1 MKLKSFFT
9 QIFPFLVVVF
19 LFFLLAPINQSHAA
33 ALTWDGGGVDNNWS
47 TCANWTTDACPA
59 SGDTLTFNGTS
70 TKNST
75 VDASFTGTITS
86 LTIASGYTGTIT
98 LARSLTT
105 SSNFSQAAG
114 TFNGDGQTMD
124 INGTYSLTAGVF
136 TAPSVTM
143 SVASTFTISGSP
155 TFNANGGT
163 VTFNGTTAA
172 VISCNNVTFNL
183 VTFAHAANVSKTVS
197 SNCSLPLGNNPT
209 AGGNNQADIALNG
222 TLSGTGTLTIGT
234 PNVTNNNSLT
244 LNNGSTLSGFS
255 GLATGALT
263 INSVTYN
270 FGSYTTFTVTN
281 AYTQTGGTVTIPSGA
296 DFNGAF
302 VLNSPAVFNAP
313 SGTASFASSF
323 TLNSGTT
330 FNANGGTVT
339 FDGTTAATL
348 SCNNATFN
356 LVTFTH
362 TTAITKT
369 VSSDCSLPLGNNPTI
384 GGDSVADFALN
395 GVLSGTGT
403 LTIGSQL
410 NTNTFQLNSGSS
422 ISGFSGLAA
431 GQLSI
436 SNVTYNFGSYTIF
449 TVGGSYTQTNS
460 TVTAPDNADYNSNFT
475 LSSSSILNAPSGT
488 VYFGRDFTLSSGTT
502 FNANGGTVIFDGSIN
517 VSTLSCNNTVFNL
530 VVIANTSGVKTI
542 GSNCSLPLGNN
553 PTAGAGGTIVLN
565 GTLSGTGT
573 LTTTEFFQLNPSYT
587 LSGFTGLVTSYLYI
601 GTDSNFSS
609 YNILDINSGLYVFN
623 NSTFTAPSGTMT
635 IGGDSSFLLIDPGS
649 TFSPNSGTLVLDGTS
664 SQTIVGSI
672 TFYNLTRVTPGT
684 LAFSAGTTQTILG
697 TLTLQGNDSGKLLLR
712 SSVPGTQWN
721 FDPQGPRSLHSLD
734 VQDSNNINGTILA
747 TCNSTDSGNNI
758 NWAFNPASCG
768 SSGSGSSTSQSA
780 TCGLPTPGTTPIN
793 LYSALPTSGTS
804 ILLTFS
810 SAADPYT
817 HYALEY
823 GTASGDYAY
832 GAVDIG
838 PKGTR
843 QYLVQSLSPNTTYFF
858 RVRAGNG
865 CATGVWS
872 NEISARTLQS
882 GATSNL
888 ISSSTLTSVGYE
900 TGTDGEDGEGTG
912 SNVSCTSYTVKSGD
926 SLWEIA
932 RDELG
937 SGSKFQTIIEQNKD
951 EYPSLTTSNSLTVG
965 WKLKINCDS
974 KDQEEEKDP
983 NASSQTN
990 SNGEKTYDVSVI
1002 VKDEEDNP
1010 VGGANVTLHSTPRHA
1025 TTNEKGIATFDKVEK
1040 GEHKVVIAYEDQVGE
1055 QKMVLAE
1062 SDGVKRYE
1070 LTVRVQKRNPLFHP
1084 VTLGVIAVMGGVIGI
1099 LWHKL
1104 SRRNKR
1110 SSQPAAF

>member
-1 MKLKSFFT
+1 MNLKSLLFNLCT
-9 QIFPFLVVVF
+9 VIVSLL
-19 LFFLLAPINQSHAA
+19 LFFLLAPFNQSHAV
-33 ALTWDGGGVDNNWS
+33 ALTWDGGGTTNNWS
-47 TCANWTTDACPA
+47 DCANWTTDACPA

-70 TKNST
+70 TKDST
-75 VDASFTGTITS
+75 VDASFGGTITS

-105 SSNFSQAAG
+105 SANYSQAAG
-114 TFNGDGQTMD
+114 TFNGDGQSLD

-136 TAPSVTM
+136 TAPSTTM

-155 TFNANGGT
+155 TFNHNGGT
-163 VTFNGTTAA
+163 VTFDGTTAA
-172 VISCNNVTFNL
+172 TLGCNNVTFNL
-183 VTFAHAANVSKTVS
+183 VAFTHTTNVSKTINS
-197 SNCSLPLGNNPT
+197 DCQLPLGNNPIV
-209 AGGNNQADIALNG
+209 GGNSQADIVLNG
-222 TLSGTGTLTIGT
+222 TLSGAGTLTIG
-234 PNVTNNNSLT
+234 VVSATNNLLRLNS
-244 LNNGSTLSGFS
+244 GSNLLGFS
-255 GLATGALT
+255 GLATGILT
-263 INSVTYN
+263 SVSADHN
-270 FGSYTTFTVTN
+270 FSSYTIFTVEG
-281 AYTQTGGTVTIPSGA
+281 AYTQTGGTITAPTGA

-313 SGTASFASSF
+313 SGTATFASTF

-339 FDGTTAATL
+339 FDGAISATI
-348 SCNNATFN
+348 SCNSTAFN
-356 LVTFTH
+356 LVTFAH
-362 TTAITKT
+362 TGAFVKT

-384 GGDSVADFALN
+384 GADLNADLTLN
-395 GVLSGTGT
+395 GTLSGNGT
-403 LTIGSQL
+403 LTVGTAVNTNSLTL
-410 NTNTFQLNSGSS
+410 NTGSNL
-422 ISGFSGLAA
+422 SGFSGLVA
-431 GQLSI
+431 GNFIISGVNYNFSSYTTFTIGGSSTI
-436 SNVTYNFGSYTIF
+436 SNSSNVMLPN
-449 TVGGSYTQTNS
+449 
-460 TVTAPDNADYNSNFT
+460 DADYNGNFI
-475 LSSSSILNAPSGT
+475 LSSGSILNAPSGT
-488 VYFGRDFTLSSGTT
+488 AFFGRDFTINSGTT
-502 FNANGGTVIFDGSIN
+502 FIANGGTVIFDGSGN

-530 VVIANTSGVKTI
+530 VAIANTAGVKTV
-542 GSNCSLPLGNN
+542 GSNCSLPLGAD
-553 PTAGAGGTIVLN
+553 PTAGAGGSITLN
-565 GTLSGTGT
+565 GTLSGIGT
-573 LTTTEFFQLNPSYT
+573 LTTTGFFQLNSGYT
-587 LSGFTGLVTSYLYI
+587 LSGFTGLVTSYLHI

-609 YNILDINSGLYVFN
+609 YNILDINSGLYVFS

-635 IGGDSSFLLIDPGS
+635 IGGDSSYLFIDPGS
-649 TFSPNSGTLVLDGTS
+649 TFSPNSGTVVFDSTS

-672 TFYNLTRVTPGT
+672 TFYNLTRVIPGT
-684 LAFSAGTTQTILG
+684 LAFSAGDTQTILG
-697 TLTLQGNDSGKLLLR
+697 TLTLQGNDSAKLLLR

-721 FDPQGPRSLHSLD
+721 IDPQGPRNLHSLD

-780 TCGLPTPGTTPIN
+780 TCGMPTPGTTPIN

-832 GAVDIG
+832 GALDIG

-843 QYLVQSLSPNTTYFF
+843 QYLVEGLSPNTTYYF

-865 CATGVWS
+865 CAAGEWS

-882 GATSNL
+882 GVSSNL

-900 TGTDGEDGEGTG
+900 TGTDGEDEESTG

-926 SLWEIA
+926 SLWDIA
-932 RDELG
+932 ESELG
-937 SGSKFQTIIEQNKD
+937 DGDKFKTIIEQNKK
-951 EYPSLTTSNSLTVG
+951 EYPSLEDSNSLTVG

-974 KDQEEEKDP
+974 KEEDTEKDP

-990 SNGEKTYDVSVI
+990 SGEKTYDVAVI
-1002 VKDEEDNP
+1002 VKDEEDKP
-1010 VGGANVTLHSTPRHA
+1010 VGGASVTLHSTPRHA
-1025 TTNEKGIATFDKVEK
+1025 TTNEKGIATFDKVEQ
-1040 GEHKVVIAYEDQVGE
+1040 GEHKVIIAYEDQVGE

-1062 SDGVKRYE
+1062 SDNVKKYE

-1084 VTLGVIAVMGGVIGI
+1084 ITLGIIAVMGGVIVVMG
-1099 LWHKL
+1099 WKL
-1104 SRRNKR
+1104 GKR
-1110 SSQPAAF
+1110 KQLV